1 MPDSQPSASSIITLT
16 SDFGTQDQYVSAMK
30 AVILGLH
37 PRATLVDVSHD
48 IPPQDIMAAAWILK
62 NTAFLYPS
70 GTVHLA
76 VVDPGVGTQRK
87 PIALRIKDQFF
98 VGPDN
103 GLFSLIADYE
113 SFEAISLDNESF
125 WYKQRSNTF
134 HGRDIFAPV
143 AAHLANGVSL
153 GELGPPIS
161 EIDTYRWAIPID
173 DEDGIQGWVVHIDHY
188 GNLITNI
195 SEELYKKVALDHMIK
210 IYVGNTI
217 IKQLSTTFA
226 SVPDGEPAA
235 IVGSSGMIEVI
246 INKGDASEMLGVQKG
261 APVSIMVKD

>member
-87 PIALRIKDQFF
+87 PIALRILLVPITAFF
-98 VGPDN
+98 
-103 GLFSLIADYE
+103 LLSLIMNRLRL
-113 SFEAISLDNESF
+113 S
-125 WYKQRSNTF
+125 
-134 HGRDIFAPV
+134 
-143 AAHLANGVSL
+143 HL
-153 GELGPPIS
+153 
-161 EIDTYRWAIPID
+161 
-173 DEDGIQGWVVHIDHY
+173 
-188 GNLITNI
+188 
-195 SEELYKKVALDHMIK
+195 
-210 IYVGNTI
+210 
-217 IKQLSTTFA
+217 
-226 SVPDGEPAA
+226 
-235 IVGSSGMIEVI
+235 I
-246 INKGDASEMLGVQKG
+246 INRFGTNSAQTLFTV
-261 APVSIMVKD
+261 VIFLHR